1 MSGAGAVCGLHG
13 VMGFNFIAADRE
25 QSFLLPPDVREWLP
39 EDHLA
44 WLVLDATAQLDL
56 DRFRSSYRAD
66 GHGRAAYDPALMV
79 ALLLFAYCDGVS
91 SSREIERRC
100 ERDVAYR
107 VVAANQRPDHATLAR
122 FRARHREAI
131 AGLFVQVLGLCSAAG
146 MVRVGV
152 VAIDGTRLAG
162 NASSM
167 QNRTRAQLEAEIAA
181 QVEALLATAEEVDAG
196 QDAEHGEDRGDEP
209 PPRLRGRERRR
220 ARLAQV
226 KAGLDAEEQAA
237 QAAQDQ
243 RRRDYDAKR
252 AAGVKVGR
260 PPGAAPPHTG
270 RGERRLNV
278 TDPDSKVMK
287 GLHGWVQGYNG
298 QVLVSAGQ
306 LILAQA
312 ITNEA
317 ADYSSLHPL
326 LHVARA
332 NLNTLG
338 NNHRMRVLLG
348 DSGYGGRRNLTQPS
362 EPILLIA
369 TNSGR
374 HKSGPKKA
382 AGKKFAD
389 PTLNAMQAR
398 LTTPAGRSLF
408 RRRAPMVE
416 PVFAQIKN
424 RLGHRLRTRGL
435 ANVTTEWDLI
445 TTSHNL
451 LKYFRHTNP
460 AAVAGA

>member
-1 MSGAGAVCGLHG
+1 VGGLHG
-13 VMGFNFIAADRE
+13 VMGFNFIVADRE

-56 DRFRSSYRAD
+56 DRFRCSYRAD

-122 FRARHREAI
+122 FRTRHREAI
-131 AGLFVQVLGLCSAAG
+131 AGLFIQVLGLCSAAG

-181 QVEALLATAEEVDAG
+181 QVEALLATAEEVDAR
-196 QDAEHGEDRGDEP
+196 QDAEHGADRGDEP
-209 PPRLRGRERRR
+209 PPRLRGRQRRR

-226 KAGLDAEEQAA
+226 KAGLDAQEQAA

-252 AAGVKVGR
+252 AAGDKVGR
-260 PPGAAPPHTG
+260 PPGVAPPRTG
-270 RGERRLNV
+270 RGERRINV

-287 GLHGWVQGYNG
+287 GLHSWIQGYNG
-298 QVLVSAGQ
+298 QVLVGAGQ

-317 ADYSSLHPL
+317 ADNSSLHPV
-326 LHVARA
+326 LHAARA
-332 NLNTLG
+332 NLNTLA

-374 HKSGPKKA
+374 HKTGPKKA
-382 AGKKFAD
+382 DGKKFAD

-398 LTTPAGRSLF
+398 LATPAARALF

-435 ANVTTEWDLI
+435 ANVSTEWDLI

-451 LKYFRHTNP
+451 LKYLRHTHP

>member
-1 MSGAGAVCGLHG
+1 
-13 VMGFNFIAADRE
+13 MGFNFIAADRE
-25 QSFLLPPDVREWLP
+25 QSFLMPPDVREWLP

-56 DRFRSSYRAD
+56 DRFRSAYRAD

-107 VVAANQRPDHATLAR
+107 VVAANQQPDHATLAR
-122 FRARHREAI
+122 FRTRHREAI
-131 AGLFVQVLGLCSAAG
+131 AGLFGQVLGLCSAAG

-152 VAIDGTRLAG
+152 VAIDGTKLAG

-167 QNRTRAQLEAEIAA
+167 QNRTRAQLEAELEAEIAA

-196 QDAEHGEDRGDEP
+196 QDAKHGEDRGDEP
-209 PPRLRGRERRR
+209 PPRLRGRQRRR

-252 AAGVKVGR
+252 AAGGTVGR
-260 PPGAAPPHTG
+260 PPGAAPPRTG

-287 GLHGWVQGYNG
+287 GLHCWLQGYNG
-298 QVLVSAGQ
+298 QVLVGAGQ

-326 LHVARA
+326 LHAART
-332 NLNTLG
+332 NLDTLG

-348 DSGYGGRRNLTQPS
+348 DSGYGGRRNLTQTS

-374 HKSGPKKA
+374 HKTGPKKA
-382 AGKKFAD
+382 DGKKFAD

-398 LTTPAGRSLF
+398 LATPAGRFLF

-451 LKYFRHTNP
+451 LKYLRHTNP
-460 AAVAGA
+460 AAVARA